1 MNVLYLLDA
10 NVLIDA
16 NRDYYPIERVPEF
29 WDWLVEMG
37 ELGRVK
43 IPLEIYEEIVFPPP
57 SRADVLVDWLTNH
70 RDALLLEEQVQEN
83 LVGDV
88 TERGYADDLKDDEIE
103 KIGRDPFLVAYALA
117 DVQNRCVVTQNRCV
131 VTNEQSRPS
140 RIRAN
145 RHLPDVSREFKVLPK
160 NTFDLIKEL
169 DFRTDWRRRP

>member
-1 MNVLYLLDA
+1 MLHLLDA

-43 IPLEIYEEIVFPPP
+43 IPLEIYEEIVLPPPPP
-57 SRADVLVDWLTNH
+57 SRPDVLVNWLTNH
-70 RDALLLEEQVQEN
+70 RDALLLEEQVRVD
-83 LVGDV
+83 LVAHV
-88 TERGYADDLKDDEIE
+88 TEQGYAGDLTDDEIE
-103 KIGRDPFLVAYALA
+103 KIGRDPFLIAYALA
-117 DVQNRCVVTQNRCV
+117 DVQNRCVVT
-131 VTNEQSRPS
+131 NERP
-140 RIRAN
+140 RPGRTRAN

-160 NTFDLIKEL
+160 NTFDMIKEL